1 MAADFQALAS
11 RQVLGEVAQGPAGR
25 RPRTATAPCTEQE
38 TDPTPGCILDASL
51 GGANNTPTKL
61 LPKPPS
67 KTTCIMS
74 PAAPN
79 QLLGTPTP
87 CPVVQMPSPVGTPPA
102 SRLPRGFLPQR
113 PHQALLP
120 ADTPPPRLQRAPHGP
135 RPQGTHLRGW
145 AQRPPAGLLD
155 RHSLQGQNDLGS
167 NSQHNHVTAL

>member
-11 RQVLGEVAQGPAGR
+11 RQILGEVAQGPAGR
-25 RPRTATAPCTEQE
+25 RPRTATAPCTQQE

-51 GGANNTPTKL
+51 GGVNNTPTKL

-102 SRLPRGFLPQR
+102 SRLPRVFLPQR

-120 ADTPPPRLQRAPHGP
+120 ADPPPPPAARPPRPPSTRDSPPRLGTEATCWAPG
-135 RPQGTHLRGW
+135 Q
-145 AQRPPAGLLD
+145 AQP
-155 RHSLQGQNDLGS
+155 SGS
-167 NSQHNHVTAL
+167 E